1 MTYPTDKDNGD
12 YSLELADLQTDRQE
26 VLDFWVDQF
35 PRWKTTKYKY
45 FYLDNPDG
53 PAMLWLVRETTD
65 KRIVGTLALLRRE
78 LLIDRQPHP
87 AAVSADIVVHR
98 EHRRRGLSIVLFG
111 ALRDYLNTSDL
122 VVIFG
127 TPNPKSKGGA
137 EQAGYKTCGLEK
149 RYVRLLRSRPVIQS
163 RLKVPLL
170 ASLLAIP
177 VDLWIRRGLPSR
189 SVGEIETTVGEAL
202 DERIDKVMASAAEQ
216 FRIVGNRSSAWVNW
230 RASECPYRHLHIFT
244 AERSDDRSLIGYIM
258 FEIKD
263 NVAYIFDCLA
273 GDIDDLHRLLR
284 EFVVYADQQQCR
296 SIEMIHVGNSQTEA
310 VLDRL
315 GFAFRSEGRPFVLL
329 LPGDSAYRE
338 IMLNPENWFF
348 TVADN
353 DA

>member
-1 MTYPTDKDNGD
+1 MTHRTDKDNGD

-26 VLDFWVDQF
+26 VLDFWVGQF
-35 PRWKTTKYKY
+35 PKWKTTKYKY

-53 PAMLWLVRETTD
+53 PAMLWLVREANG

-78 LLIDRQPHP
+78 LLIDGQPHP

-98 EHRRRGLSIVLFG
+98 EHRRRGLSIILFS
-111 ALRDYLNTSDL
+111 AMRDYLNTSDL
-122 VVIFG
+122 TVIFG

-137 EQAGYKTCGLEK
+137 ERAGYKTCGLEK

-163 RLKVPLL
+163 RLKVQAL

-177 VDLWIRRGLPSR
+177 VDLWVRRGLPGR
-189 SVGEIETTVGEAL
+189 SMREIRSTVGQAL
-202 DERIDKVMASAAEQ
+202 DERIDQIMASAAEQ
-216 FRIVGNRSSAWVNW
+216 FRMVGRRTGAWVNW
-230 RASECPYRHLHIFT
+230 RASECPYRDLHIFT
-244 AERSDDRSLIGYIM
+244 AEESADRSLIGYVV
-258 FEIKD
+258 FQIKD

-273 GDIDDLHRLLR
+273 GDIDNLHRLLR

-296 SIEMIHVGNSQTEA
+296 SIEMIHVGNSQMEE
-310 VLDRL
+310 VLQRL

-329 LPGDSAYRE
+329 LPEDSAYRE